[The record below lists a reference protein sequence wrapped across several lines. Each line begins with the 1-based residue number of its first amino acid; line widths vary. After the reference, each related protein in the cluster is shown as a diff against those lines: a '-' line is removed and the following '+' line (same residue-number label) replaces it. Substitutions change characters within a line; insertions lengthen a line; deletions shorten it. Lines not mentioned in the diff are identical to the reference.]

1 MVLFVSFSKF
11 LFSPKFPRRVL
22 FPLVDDIN
30 VYLSVLFFLFFF
42 RNYYLHMLTLPT
54 YLIMCIKWYFEVSN
68 LFLMGLLVKQ
78 AALPHGR
85 GDSNSYPAVRV
96 CQGQPRAY

>member
-22 FPLVDDIN
+22 FPLVDDII
-30 VYLSVLFFLFFF
+30 VYLSVLFFFCI
-42 RNYYLHMLTLPT
+42 RNYYLHMWTLPT

-85 GDSNSYPAVRV
+85 GDNNSYPAVRV